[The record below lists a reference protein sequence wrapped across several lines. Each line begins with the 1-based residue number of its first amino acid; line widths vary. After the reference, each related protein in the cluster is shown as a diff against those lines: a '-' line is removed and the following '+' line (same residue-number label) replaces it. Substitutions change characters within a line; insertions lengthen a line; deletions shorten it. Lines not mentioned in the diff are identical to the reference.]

1 VVLAANTL
9 PTSSD
14 YVIPRSYI
22 LGGNHLG
29 LNFVAFCI
37 FHNVEGAKQAC
48 LTASIED
55 TLVLDVLLTNVYV
68 CFDFSLPLI
77 FIGRK
82 SVDG

>member
-1 VVLAANTL
+1 MVLAANTL

-14 YVIPRSYI
+14 YVIRHSYI

-29 LNFVAFCI
+29 LNFVAC
-37 FHNVEGAKQAC
+37 VEDAKQAC
-48 LTASIED
+48 LTAIIED
-55 TLVLDVLLTNVYV
+55 TLVLDVLLTNAYV